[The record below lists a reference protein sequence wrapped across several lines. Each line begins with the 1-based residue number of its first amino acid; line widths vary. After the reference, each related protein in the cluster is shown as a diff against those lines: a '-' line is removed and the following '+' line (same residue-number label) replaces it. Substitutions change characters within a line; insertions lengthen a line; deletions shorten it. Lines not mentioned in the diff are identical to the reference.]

1 MKLQFVKFLL
11 QATVVV
17 LCFINSAA
25 AQVVRYCRENALI
38 VNADDLQVVPDV
50 SGNHHLLSFTRNE
63 YPKAFVYNNKLELMG
78 VVTLPFNYADR
89 MQYRIIPFSNYY
101 YISLYSTLT
110 RKYQFFKVDAKGNA
124 TDFTTAFQKLLAS
137 QTGNVKLGFQ
147 LIPDKEHL
155 WMVYNTGIDNIN
167 KRTVV
172 MVQTDSL
179 LNINFLHKV
188 QYDFKRDE
196 EKLIQEI
203 LVFGRYMIVL
213 KSLQS
218 GSALELM
225 KVNLATGYT
234 IRNTFRSS
242 GYIYSQA
249 GFTYNDDDTSV
260 TISSLLTEPG
270 FSNNPKQY
278 VFVSRLNR
286 VLIEKTQFTLLKT
299 QFRKNTN
306 TNFLL
311 VDGNSRWVKFKKGRG
326 NASSSIM
333 QNSPVTVYEDQIY
346 KTGNN
351 PDVTSINNMLAKL
364 DADNNTNTYS
374 DEVGVRFS
382 LLNPSL
388 QITTDS
394 LVKNTKDWYTLKSDN
409 YTRFEM
415 QGKETL
421 LVAQQFYRRK
431 NGLLLV
437 NAAAD
442 YLQYTYLKV
451 NEKYSYLLPKAK
463 IIAGRGVLVPYI
475 HKREAGFITI
485 TAH

>member
-1 MKLQFVKFLL
+1 
-11 QATVVV
+11 
-17 LCFINSAA
+17 
-25 AQVVRYCRENALI
+25 
-38 VNADDLQVVPDV
+38 
-50 SGNHHLLSFTRNE
+50 
-63 YPKAFVYNNKLELMG
+63 
-78 VVTLPFNYADR
+78 
-89 MQYRIIPFSNYY
+89 
-101 YISLYSTLT
+101 
-110 RKYQFFKVDAKGNA
+110 
-124 TDFTTAFQKLLAS
+124 
-137 QTGNVKLGFQ
+137 
-147 LIPDKEHL
+147 
-155 WMVYNTGIDNIN
+155 
-167 KRTVV
+167 
-172 MVQTDSL
+172 
-179 LNINFLHKV
+179 
-188 QYDFKRDE
+188 
-196 EKLIQEI
+196 
-203 LVFGRYMIVL
+203 
-213 KSLQS
+213 
-218 GSALELM
+218 
-225 KVNLATGYT
+225 
-234 IRNTFRSS
+234 
-242 GYIYSQA
+242 
-249 GFTYNDDDTSV
+249 
-260 TISSLLTEPG
+260 
-270 FSNNPKQY
+270 
-278 VFVSRLNR
+278 

-485 TAH
+485 TAN